1 MTVNDIAPSI
11 AISGNASVNE
21 GTAYSLNLGAVT
33 DPGTDT
39 VTSIIVNWG
48 DGSSDT
54 YGTAGSKSHTYADGP
69 NAYAITVDLIDED
82 GTFLNRANAK
92 DVNVNNVAPSVAGN
106 NASVTVNE
114 GSTASNTGTWS
125 DPGLDT
131 VTLSASTGTVVKNTD
146 GTWSWSFATN
156 NGPDQTQ
163 TVTITAMDSDSAT
176 STTTFTLLVNNVAP
190 NLAVSGAGTVNAG
203 ATYTLSLSSN
213 DPGTDKISQ
222 WMIQWGDGN
231 TQIVAGNPSSVT
243 HVYAVGGNTYTII
256 ATATDEDGTFSA
268 NNLAVTVNAG
278 GTTQPPASI
287 GLGCDGPALIIF
299 GSELADTIRV
309 VPQGNTAVKVL
320 INGVDRGTFLL
331 SSFVE
336 VIVYGKGGDDDIEIV
351 AALTQEAFLFG
362 DLGNDRLK
370 GGNGPNAL
378 VGGDGD
384 DELIGSKGN
393 DVLIGGRG
401 VDRLVGNQGDDLLVA
416 GFTDHDSNLVAL
428 CAILKEWSRT
438 DLGYQARVDDI
449 WYGRGWNGS
458 YRLNNVTVHD
468 DGVVDRL
475 TGSSGRDWFFANLGD
490 IVTDRK
496 NDEFNMRD
504 F

>member
-1 MTVNDIAPSI
+1 M
-11 AISGNASVNE
+11 
-21 GTAYSLNLGAVT
+21 
-33 DPGTDT
+33 
-39 VTSIIVNWG
+39 
-48 DGSSDT
+48 
-54 YGTAGSKSHTYADGP
+54 
-69 NAYAITVDLIDED
+69 
-82 GTFLNRANAK
+82 
-92 DVNVNNVAPSVAGN
+92 
-106 NASVTVNE
+106 NE

-156 NGPDQTQ
+156 DGPDQTQ
-163 TVTITAMDSDSAT
+163 TVTITATDSDGAIT
-176 STTTFTLLVNNVAP
+176 TTTFALVVTNVAP
-190 NLAVSGAGTVNAG
+190 SLAKTNASVSVNEG
-203 ATYTLSLSSN
+203 S
-213 DPGTDKISQ
+213 
-222 WMIQWGDGN
+222 
-231 TQIVAGNPSSVT
+231 
-243 HVYAVGGNTYTII
+243 
-256 ATATDEDGTFSA
+256 TAS
-268 NNLAVTVNAG
+268 
-278 GTTQPPASI
+278 
-287 GLGCDGPALIIF
+287 
-299 GSELADTIRV
+299 
-309 VPQGNTAVKVL
+309 NTAVKVL

-384 DELIGSKGN
+384 DELIGSQGN

-458 YRLNNVTVHD
+458 YRLNNVT
-468 DGVVDRL
+468 R
-475 TGSSGRDWFFANLGD
+475 
-490 IVTDRK
+490 
-496 NDEFNMRD
+496 FNRR
-504 F
+504 